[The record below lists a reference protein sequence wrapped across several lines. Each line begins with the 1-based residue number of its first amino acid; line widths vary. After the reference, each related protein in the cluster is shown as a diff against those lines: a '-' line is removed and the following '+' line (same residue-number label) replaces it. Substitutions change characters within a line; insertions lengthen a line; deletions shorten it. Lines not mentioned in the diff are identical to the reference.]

1 MGVLIFIEFPYYVVS
16 SVYLMVLV
24 IVREAT
30 KDFFSELR
38 QLITHI
44 LCVQN
49 EYIVKGVKFLLPGV
63 YSNSWYTI
71 KPFITNH
78 FFLYSTNSQKL
89 SEGTLQ
95 IEKI

>member
-1 MGVLIFIEFPYYVVS
+1 MAVLIFIEFPYYVVS

-38 QLITHI
+38 QIITHI

-49 EYIVKGVKFLLPGV
+49 EY
-63 YSNSWYTI
+63 S
-71 KPFITNH
+71 
-78 FFLYSTNSQKL
+78 SQG
-89 SEGTLQ
+89 S
-95 IEKI
+95 KIFTPWSIF